1 MSRSQFQCNSN
12 AHTAHVDVA
21 TNASALHNGYLASNV
36 GNSKLVFV
44 KKTVKTNIFSLAPQ
58 SHVTQ
63 GATPAFGGKASWKI
77 GRQGDYLLN
86 NWIRAEISGV
96 TAANALPNG
105 LFLRWTHNVGHN
117 IFRDIELAFSTVP
130 AAQFDEFYLDFFSAF
145 SVPASK
151 RNVYDN
157 MIGNLP
163 ELVNPIVDVLA
174 AGTVQVLP
182 SFILNVPLPL
192 PYSRDN
198 GIALPT
204 GALIYNEVTLNVTMR
219 PWTELMVA
227 SNPTDG
233 VVDGVAPGYSR
244 QIQTSDVVAPPTI
257 VRMDAWGTYAIVAS
271 EERRRMGKVPRDMI
285 WEVIQTAS
293 NVSIQTPTVT
303 AVGYLRY
310 TYAVKALF
318 FGMRNT
324 SVPGQLSNY
333 TSRQALCYVVP
344 SKGVDATNATVD
356 MELSSTE
363 FPAPNAFDPIDGMTL
378 KYEGSDRVCMN
389 ADYFSMI
396 QPYFFG
402 DSVPAVTGYHVFSYS
417 VNFVDSSHGGSTDYG
432 KLTNVSME
440 VHLGADA
447 QAALTGTALTV
458 LPFVNEL
465 GVASAL
471 PAGYLTMASVAG
483 GANHLNGARSGAG
496 TAINQASGFNAQ
508 KQTYEL
514 KNACLAHNVL
524 RVIGGGVGFP
534 IF

>member
-1 MSRSQFQCNSN
+1 MSRFQCNSN

-21 TNASALHNGYLASNV
+21 TNHSALHSGYLASNV

-44 KKTVKTNIFSLAPQ
+44 KKTVKTNVFSLAPQ

-86 NWIRAEISGV
+86 NWIRAEVSAV
-96 TAANALPNG
+96 TANVADG

-117 IFRDIELAFSTVP
+117 LFSDIELAFSTVP

-163 ELVNPIVDVLA
+163 ELVNPIVDVLNA
-174 AGTVQVLP
+174 ATVQVLP
-182 SFILNVPLPL
+182 AFVLNVPLPL
-192 PYSRDN
+192 PYSRDL

-219 PWTELMVA
+219 PWTDLMVV
-227 SNPTDG
+227 SNPTNA
-233 VVDGVAPGYSR
+233 VVGGIAPGYSR
-244 QIQTSDVVAPPTI
+244 QVSTADVVSPPTI
-257 VRMDAWGTYAIVAS
+257 SNMNAWGTYAIVAS

-293 NVSIQTPTVT
+293 NVSVQTPTQS

-310 TYAVKALF
+310 TYAVKVLF

-324 SVPGQLSNY
+324 SVGGQLSNY
-333 TSRQALCYVVP
+333 TTRQALCYTVNANAFNLAGAP
-344 SKGVDATNATVD
+344 IATRLTT
-356 MELSSTE
+356 TE

-378 KYEGSDRVCMN
+378 KYEGADRVCMN

-402 DSVPAVTGYHVFSYS
+402 DSVPAITGYHVFSYS
-417 VNFVDSSHGGSTDYG
+417 VNFVESAHGGSTDYG

-440 VHLGADA
+440 VHLGEDA
-447 QAALTGTALTV
+447 VASLNGTALTK

-465 GVASAL
+465 GDPSAL
-471 PAGYLTMASVAG
+471 PAGYQNMATAAG
-483 GANHLNGARSGAG
+483 ASHLNGSATGAG

-508 KQTYEL
+508 KQSYEL
-514 KNACLAHNVL
+514 KNACLSHNVL